1 MADAKNRKVAIL
13 ATDGVERV
21 ELTEPM
27 KALRDAGA
35 EVVVLS
41 LKSGEIQAMDEDVKP
56 SEKIRVDL
64 EVSAAKPE
72 TFDVLVLPGGTTNP
86 DKLRQDESAVAF
98 VKGFAHSGKPV
109 AAICHGPWMLVEAGA
124 VKGRKMTSY
133 PSLKTDLRNAG
144 AEWVDETCVVDGNFI
159 TSRNPKDLP
168 AFCDAVVR
176 AVEQAAPRKA
186 A

>member
-72 TFDVLVLPGGTTNP
+72 AFDVLVLPGGTTNP

-109 AAICHGPWMLVEAGA
+109 AAICHAPWLLVSAGQ
-124 VKGRKMTSY
+124 VHGRRLTSF
-133 PSLKTDLRNAG
+133 PSLTDDIRNAG
-144 AEWVDETCVVDGNFI
+144 GDWVDETVVVDDNLI
-159 TSRNPKDLP
+159 TSRNPEDIP
-168 AFCDAVVR
+168 AFN
-176 AVEQAAPRKA
+176 KA
-186 A
+186 LLGALADQTVPA